1 MDYNTALNVIKNVDK
16 IRSCK
21 ALQGVSVEQLIN
33 GERYRNNIAAYLKE
47 QQETRKTT
55 IASYKAMHKLGG
67 PKGYKLPPHVV
78 DHFLDWTVDKFVA
91 EFLKVIAKRSE
102 LSFAERQYIEQ
113 LGKQAY
119 NLTVAQYVIE
129 EFPELETELL
139 NKSNAN

>member
-1 MDYNTALNVIKNVDK
+1 MDYKTALNVIKNVDK

-33 GERYRNNIAAYLKE
+33 SERYRNNIAAYLKE

-67 PKGYKLPPHVV
+67 PKGYKLPAHVV
-78 DHFLDWTVDKFVA
+78 DHFINWTVDMFVA
-91 EFLKVIAKRSE
+91 EFINVLAKCSE

>member
-1 MDYNTALNVIKNVDK
+1 MDYKTALSVIKNVDK

-21 ALQGVSVEQLIN
+21 ALQGVTVEQLIN

-55 IASYKAMHKLGG
+55 VASYKAMHNLGG
-67 PKGYKLPPHVV
+67 PKVYKLPAHVV
-78 DHFLDWTVDKFVA
+78 DHFLDWTVDKFIA
-91 EFLKVIAKRSE
+91 EFINVLAKRSE

-139 NKSNAN
+139 NKSNSN

>member
-1 MDYNTALNVIKNVDK
+1 MDYRTALSVIKNVDK

-55 IASYKAMHKLGG
+55 VASYKAMHKLGG
-67 PKGYKLPPHVV
+67 PKGYKLPSHVV
-78 DHFLDWTVDKFVA
+78 DHFLDWTVDMFVA
-91 EFLKVIAKRSE
+91 EFLKVIDKCSE
-102 LSFAERQYIEQ
+102 LSFAERQYIDQ

-139 NKSNAN
+139 NKSNAD

>member
-1 MDYNTALNVIKNVDK
+1 MDYKTALNVIKNVDK

-67 PKGYKLPPHVV
+67 SKGYKLPAHVV
-78 DHFLDWTVDKFVA
+78 DHFLDWTVDKFIS
-91 EFLKVIAKRSE
+91 EFLKVITKRSK
-102 LSFAERQYIEQ
+102 LSFAERKYIEQ

-119 NLTVAQYVIE
+119 NLTVAQYVVE
-129 EFPELETELL
+129 EFPELENELL
-139 NKSNAN
+139 NRSNAN

>member
-1 MDYNTALNVIKNVDK
+1 MDYKTALSIIKNVDK

-21 ALQGVSVEQLIN
+21 ALQDVTVEQLIN

-55 IASYKAMHKLGG
+55 FASYKAMYKLGG
-67 PKGYKLPPHVV
+67 PKSYKLPAHVV
-78 DHFLDWTVDKFVA
+78 DHFLDWTVDRFVA
-91 EFLKVIAKRSE
+91 EFIKVIAKRSE

>member
-1 MDYNTALNVIKNVDK
+1 MDYKTALSIIKNVDK

-21 ALQGVSVEQLIN
+21 ALQGVTVEQLIN

-55 IASYKAMHKLGG
+55 VASYKAMHKLGG
-67 PKGYKLPPHVV
+67 PKGYKLPAHVV
-78 DHFLDWTVDKFVA
+78 DHFLDWTVDRFVA
-91 EFLKVIAKRSE
+91 EFLKVIAKCSE

>member
-1 MDYNTALNVIKNVDK
+1 MDYKTALNVIKNVEK

-21 ALQGVSVEQLIN
+21 ALQGITVEQLIN
-33 GERYRNNIAAYLKE
+33 GDRYRENLAVYLKE

-67 PKGYKLPPHVV
+67 HKGFKLAAHVV
-78 DHFLDWTVDKFVA
+78 DHFIDWTADMFIA
-91 EFLKVIAKRSE
+91 EFLKVIAKSSE
-102 LSFAERQYIEQ
+102 RCFAERQYIEQ

-129 EFPELETELL
+129 EFPELGNELL
-139 NKSNAN
+139 PKSNAN

>member
-1 MDYNTALNVIKNVDK
+1 M
-16 IRSCK
+16 
-21 ALQGVSVEQLIN
+21 
-33 GERYRNNIAAYLKE
+33 
-47 QQETRKTT
+47 
-55 IASYKAMHKLGG
+55 
-67 PKGYKLPPHVV
+67 
-78 DHFLDWTVDKFVA
+78 FVA
-91 EFLKVIAKRSE
+91 EFINVLAKCSE